1 MIYLQNVYKTVT
13 RFLLILV
20 AFSVLNQSID
30 LDYITSVFTPQQSLM
45 RGYDDIDSITE
56 LLIEHIMGD
65 DDYMPEQGEDENGM
79 PKNKGVEKFSGNPLC
94 CQYLQKVVV
103 TPTNKADKASTLTN
117 RKDGP
122 TCKGYFHIVSPPP
135 DCQPA

>member
-1 MIYLQNVYKTVT
+1 MT

-30 LDYITSVFTPQQSLM
+30 LDYITSAFASRQSANM

-56 LLIEHIMGD
+56 FVIEQIMD
-65 DDYMPEQGEDENGM
+65 DEDYIPEQQNEDDGM
-79 PKNKGVEKFSGNPLC
+79 PKNKGVEKFSWNPLC
-94 CQYLQKVVV
+94 CQFFQKVIV
-103 TPTNKADKASTLTN
+103 TPTNRTDKASQTAN
-117 RKDGP
+117 QQDYP

-135 DCQPA
+135 DCRLV